1 MLGNEPPAD
10 LFTSVDVNRDR
21 VISLDEWHWSRAS
34 FDRARCESRRPV
46 DACRSSSGTAAA
58 CRARKRRLAA
68 GYERGQIEGR
78 QAGREERLNN
88 RPWDLEGQSELET
101 ADSGYQPG
109 MGPKAEYQ
117 AGYREGFRRAYREG
131 WNRRSRPN

>member
-1 MLGNEPPAD
+1 MN

-34 FDRARCESRRPV
+34 FDQR
-46 DACRSSSGTAAA
+46 DANRDGRLSVQEFDGTAAVPGRSSA
-58 CRARKRRLAA
+58 WRT

-88 RPWDLEGQSELET
+88 RAWDLDGQSELDT

-117 AGYREGFRRAYREG
+117 AGYRDGFRRAYREG
-131 WNRRSRPN
+131 WDEAK